1 MTDAQKKPEPQV
13 AEGDNA
19 VAKGDNAIEVKDVV
33 NKFGEQLVHDHV
45 NLTLKKGEILGLV
58 GGSGSGKSVLLRT
71 MLGLHKPNE
80 GQVLVGGRDVTT
92 MTEAE
97 KKDMAK
103 TWGVAFQEGAL
114 FSALS
119 VIDNIGLP
127 LREHTKLSQ
136 KDIDSLA
143 LFKLGIVGLKPEA
156 ANKAP
161 SELSG
166 GMVRRAGL
174 ARALALDPSI
184 LFLDEPTSGLDPIAA
199 AQFDD
204 LILEL
209 RRVLELSVLII
220 THDLDT
226 LVKVCD
232 RIAMLV
238 KKKVIVGTLE
248 EMMANDTPEVKEY
261 FRGPRMRAVEQEP
274 KEDKDKQAE
283 KTTTTEAQ
291 S

>member
-1 MTDAQKKPEPQV
+1 MTGQAQKQPPV
-13 AEGDNA
+13 AAEGQE
-19 VAKGDNAIEVKDVV
+19 NAIEVKGVV
-33 NKFGEQLVHDHV
+33 NRFGKQTVHDGV
-45 NLTLKKGEILGLV
+45 NLTLKKGEILGIV

-80 GQVLVGGRDVTT
+80 GEVLVDGRDVTSLS
-92 MTEAE
+92 EDE
-97 KKDMAK
+97 RKQMAQK
-103 TWGVAFQEGAL
+103 WGVAFQEGAL
-114 FSALS
+114 FSGLN

-127 LREHTKLSQ
+127 LREHTKLAD
-136 KDIDSLA
+136 KDIEDLA

-156 ANKAP
+156 ATKFP

-174 ARALALDPSI
+174 ARALALDPGI

-199 AQFDD
+199 AAFDQ

-209 RRVLELSVLII
+209 RRVLTLSVLII

-226 LVKVCD
+226 LVTICD

-238 KKKVIVGTLE
+238 DKKVIAGTLE
-248 EMMANDTPEVKEY
+248 EMMANENPKVKEY
-261 FRGPRMRAVEQEP
+261 FHGERMRAIKKPDTE
-274 KEDKDKQAE
+274 EDKKDGQAQKSPPPQE
-283 KTTTTEAQ
+283 KK
-291 S
+291 

>member
-1 MTDAQKKPEPQV
+1 MTEALKKSEPQV
-13 AEGDNA
+13 AEG
-19 VAKGDNAIEVKDVV
+19 GNAIEVKDVV

-71 MLGLHKPNE
+71 MLGLHKPNA

-92 MTEAE
+92 MSEAE

-114 FSALS
+114 FSGLS

-127 LREHTKLSQ
+127 LREHTSLSQ

-156 ANKAP
+156 ATKAP

-199 AQFDD
+199 AQFDE

-248 EMMANDTPEVKEY
+248 EMMANETPEVKEY

-274 KEDKDKQAE
+274 KENNDKKAE
-283 KTTTTEAQ
+283 PVKETEAQ
-291 S
+291 A